1 MSTTATGQL
10 AETAAAEYLTRQG
23 YVIRDRNWRN
33 RWCEIDI
40 VAEKDGCLHFVEV
53 KYRGHDSQGSGLEH
67 ITPAKLRRMR
77 FAADFYVSE
86 KSWNGD
92 MNLAAV
98 EVSSPDNAIADFV
111 PSINLDY

>member
-53 KYRGHDSQGSGLEH
+53 KFRDHDSQGSGLEY
-67 ITPAKLRRMR
+67 ITAAKLRRMR
-77 FAADFYVSE
+77 FAAEFYDTE
-86 KSWNGD
+86 RSWSGD
-92 MNLAAV
+92 MNLAAI
-98 EVSSPDNAIADFV
+98 EVTSPDNAIAGFV
-111 PSINLDY
+111 PSIRFHY